1 MGVRPEDVCLDA
13 TGDLPGRVEQ
23 VEPLGAETVVVVQVG
38 GARLHALMPGL
49 ARVDAGAA
57 TRVTVSPGAVLYF
70 AADGRR
76 LAA

>member
-1 MGVRPEDVCLDA
+1 VTLGAEGVEARI
-13 TGDLPGRVEQ
+13 EQ
-23 VEPLGAETVVVVQVG
+23 VEPLGAETVVLLQLPG

-49 ARVDAGAA
+49 ARVEPGAS
-57 TRVTVSPGAVLYF
+57 TRVAVQPRAMLFF

>member
-1 MGVRPEDVCLDA
+1 M
-13 TGDLPGRVEQ
+13 
-23 VEPLGAETVVVVQVG
+23 GAETVVLLQLP

-49 ARVDAGAA
+49 ARVEAGTA
-57 TRVTVSPGAVLYF
+57 TRVAVPTEAMLFF

>member
-1 MGVRPEDVCLDA
+1 MRPEDVSLGE
-13 TGDLPGRVEQ
+13 TGVEARIEQ
-23 VEPLGAETVVVVQVG
+23 VEPFGAETVVLLQLP

-49 ARVDAGAA
+49 ARVEAGAA
-57 TRVTVSPGAVLYF
+57 TRVAVPPEAMLFF

>member
-1 MGVRPEDVCLDA
+1 MSASTAAAASPAGSSRSSRWGPRPWSL
-13 TGDLPGRVEQ
+13 
-23 VEPLGAETVVVVQVG
+23 VQIE

-49 ARVDAGAA
+49 ARVQAGAA
-57 TRVTVSPGAVLYF
+57 ARVTVPPEAMLFF